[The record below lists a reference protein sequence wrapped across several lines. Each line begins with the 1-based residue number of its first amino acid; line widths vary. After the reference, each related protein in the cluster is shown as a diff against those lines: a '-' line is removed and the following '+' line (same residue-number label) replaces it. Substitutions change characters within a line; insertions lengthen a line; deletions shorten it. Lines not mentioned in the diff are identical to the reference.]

1 MTSADRVF
9 SQIVSDI
16 HAGVIRPRD
25 AISERDVVRRF
36 GVSRTPAR
44 EAIKR
49 LLERGFLQ
57 IGTRRMAIVKEIAEK
72 DLRDLYDLR
81 LRLEAE
87 GANLTAKYITDGELA
102 KLRDIN
108 REFTRAFRARDLARM
123 LHVRAQFH
131 AVLVHAAQNRWLAKV
146 LIMLRDEAYVVRH
159 AHWEDPSRAQDA
171 IRMHHEMIDALA
183 TGDTARYRKVTLQQ
197 IKDGLTTYLSRL
209 RAAPRSMLNGNA
221 THKRGRAPLR
231 KAQVRKRA

>member
-1 MTSADRVF
+1 VKRPRHSAGGTAADRVF
-9 SQIVSDI
+9 SRIVSDI

-25 AISERDVVRRF
+25 AISERDVVGRF

-49 LLERGFLQ
+49 LFARGFLQ
-57 IGTRRMAIVKEIAEK
+57 VGPRRVAMIKDTTEK

-87 GANLTAKYITDGELA
+87 AANLTAKYISDDDLAEL
-102 KLRDIN
+102 RRIN
-108 REFTRAFRARDLARM
+108 REFMAAFRARDLARM
-123 LHVRAQFH
+123 LEVRAQFH
-131 AVLVHAAQNRWLAKV
+131 AVLVHATQNSWLAKI

-159 AHWEDPSRAQDA
+159 AHWEDPARAQQA
-171 IRMHHEMIDALA
+171 IGMHQQMIDALA
-183 TGDTARYRKVTLQQ
+183 TGDAARYRKLTLQQ

-209 RAAPRSMLNGNA
+209 RAAR
-221 THKRGRAPLR
+221 
-231 KAQVRKRA
+231 